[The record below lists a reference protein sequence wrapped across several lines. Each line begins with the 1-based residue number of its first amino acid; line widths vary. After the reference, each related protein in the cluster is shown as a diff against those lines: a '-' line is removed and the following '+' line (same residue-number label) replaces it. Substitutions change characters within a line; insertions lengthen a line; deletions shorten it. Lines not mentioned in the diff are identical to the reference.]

1 MFFHLPHCYG
11 GQTFGVW
18 GGSELL
24 TRVVQSSFQHTGAY
38 IYSKL
43 EWNGGTPTMVGG
55 RVREHFRIRLSR
67 LA

>member
-18 GGSELL
+18 VGSELL
-24 TRVVQSSFQHTGAY
+24 TRVVPSSFQHTGAY

-43 EWNGGTPTMVGG
+43 EWN
-55 RVREHFRIRLSR
+55 
-67 LA
+67 